1 MNNTRNI
8 KRFWLVMGT
17 VVATLALYFSF
28 MNNRFVD
35 IEPPLSSA
43 EVVRA
48 DASKA
53 IYNKSGGSGA
63 QIRFDDAV
71 LSEAETSRVVNWL
84 NEAPAS
90 AKTAVDR
97 MEGSIH
103 MGIALRLKHNIQV
116 TVQYNG
122 KEIYVTKNGRFN
134 QDSRYILHHQTLKD
148 YLDQELE
155 GTYYGGNLAKKE
167 QEET

>member
-1 MNNTRNI
+1 
-8 KRFWLVMGT
+8 MGT

-97 MEGSIH
+97 MEGS
-103 MGIALRLKHNIQV
+103 NIQV

>member
-17 VVATLALYFSF
+17 VVAALALYFSF

-35 IEPPLSSA
+35 IETPLSSA

-48 DASKA
+48 DTSKA
-53 IYNKSGGSGA
+53 IYTKGGSGV
-63 QIRFDDAV
+63 QIRFDEAV
-71 LSEAETSRVVNWL
+71 LNEEETSRVVDWL

-90 AKTAVDR
+90 AKTAVDHI
-97 MEGSIH
+97 EGSIH
-103 MGIALRLKHNIQV
+103 MGIALRLKHNTQV
-116 TVQYNG
+116 MIQYNG
-122 KEIYVTKNGRFN
+122 KQIYVTKIGRFSKI
-134 QDSRYILHHQTLKD
+134 SRYALHHQALES

-155 GTYYGGNLAKKE
+155 GTYYGGNLAKQE

>member
-17 VVATLALYFSF
+17 VVAALALYFVY

-35 IEPPLSSA
+35 IETPLSSA

-48 DASKA
+48 DTSKA
-53 IYNKSGGSGA
+53 IYTKGGGGV
-63 QIRFDDAV
+63 QIRFDAAV
-71 LSEAETSRVVNWL
+71 LNETETSRVVNWL

-97 MEGSIH
+97 IEGSVH
-103 MGIALRLKHNIQV
+103 MGIALKLKYNTQV
-116 TVQYNG
+116 TIQYNG
-122 KEIYVTKNGRFN
+122 KEIYVTKNSRLN
-134 QDSRYILHHQTLKD
+134 QDSRYILHHQALKD

-155 GTYYGGNLAKKE
+155 GTYYGGNLAKEE
-167 QEET
+167 QGET